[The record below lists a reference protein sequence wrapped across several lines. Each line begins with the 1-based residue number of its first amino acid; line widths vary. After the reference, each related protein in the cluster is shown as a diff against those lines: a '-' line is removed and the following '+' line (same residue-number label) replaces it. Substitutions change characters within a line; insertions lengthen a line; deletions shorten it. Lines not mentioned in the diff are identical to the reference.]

1 MGNKILEL
9 LKIDGSEMMTAFQKA
24 SIQGKGTP
32 QEVADFRENYFNK
45 FISNYFPFPHRVTKG
60 IINDSFGNQ
69 SDSIDTILIGPNHPH
84 TIDNTGKFSLVLAE
98 GVDAAIEVKPDI
110 SAKTELI
117 RGLKQIESVKK
128 LRRAESPT
136 LLVSNHPEHIREYA
150 KTIPSFIFSIKA
162 NSDPIN
168 TAKNVVQYYTE
179 NSISIENQVD
189 FVIINN
195 VGIIANYKYPEL
207 SRHKDKTTG
216 IFYEGWRE
224 HTLAAFLLKINES
237 FSGQIRQFMPVLNYY
252 MIDLSPHTFEQIEL

>member
-9 LKIDGSEMMTAFQKA
+9 FKIDGFEMMTAFQKA

-45 FISNYFPFPHRVTKG
+45 FISNYFPFPHRITKG

-69 SDSIDTILIGPNHPH
+69 SDSIDTILIGPNHPY
-84 TIDNTGKFSLVLAE
+84 TIDNAGKFSLVLAE

-128 LRRAESPT
+128 LRRAKSPT
-136 LLVSNHPEHIREYA
+136 LLVSNHPKHIREYA

-168 TAKNVVQYYTE
+168 TAKNVLHILHRKF
-179 NSISIENQVD
+179 N
-189 FVIINN
+189 
-195 VGIIANYKYPEL
+195 KY
-207 SRHKDKTTG
+207 
-216 IFYEGWRE
+216 
-224 HTLAAFLLKINES
+224 
-237 FSGQIRQFMPVLNYY
+237 
-252 MIDLSPHTFEQIEL
+252 